1 MKQATLGVTD
11 GDDGLDK
18 YFDGDDSSL
27 EDESQGSYEEIF
39 SDEKGIKSVAGTS
52 DPSKLID
59 FELIKLLQYCDTL
72 KKSKEDDEDYQEDI
86 LLKSLDL
93 GKKTA
98 PKLLIFDM
106 DETLI
111 AAKFHGQVPKGF
123 QETFNFKFLDSQ
135 IHVRIRPYVVDCLEK
150 LAQFY
155 EIIVFTAGTQEYA
168 DYILDYIDQDR
179 KVFKKRLYR

>member
-1 MKQATLGVTD
+1 MNA
-11 GDDGLDK
+11 
-18 YFDGDDSSL
+18 S
-27 EDESQGSYEEIF
+27 
-39 SDEKGIKSVAGTS
+39 S
-52 DPSKLID
+52 DPTKLID

-72 KKSKEDDEDYQEDI
+72 KKHRDEEDYQEDM

-111 AAKFHGQVPKGF
+111 AAKFQGQVPKGF
-123 QETFNFKFLDSQ
+123 IETFNFSFSGST

-155 EIIVFTAGTQEYA
+155 EIIVFTAGVQEYA
-168 DYILDYIDQDR
+168 DYILDYIDQD
-179 KVFKKRLYR
+179 KKIFKKRLYR